1 MNLSGKRIKKYN
13 EPNGLNGL
21 YDAGYSPN
29 EIKEA
34 VVNELQYMFD
44 NVDIRTEDLKAD
56 FLTVF
61 HLHASSLS
69 TIEDHKFI
77 CLGIL
82 EIYRAAF
89 ICDSLRVVEAIS
101 RWSKDISKGLSK
113 HWTLVYTFE
122 KEDDLSPYDR
132 FENIMQSIGQMIEGI
147 MLPQLKLLLTL
158 SRIKRSKSISYE
170 TIEGLKLGNII
181 QELIDTEN
189 EYITRRLIDTITN
202 NKLSVIR
209 NICYHH
215 NYEFNGGKYYLDKVD
230 KAGKTRYEVSNEE
243 LQHLWNFV
251 SLTNSF
257 FRVAEI
263 SFIQDNLQFIQ
274 DNLPDDHYDNL
285 QVREDINDFRFYTS
299 MLGQGFQIVDAKETE
314 ELLKVTVKETR
325 IDARYFERM
334 IHSSQFLFHL
344 HQVSDSVKYEID
356 YLTRDGI
363 LYSKVSAYRNEMDNL
378 VNSGHKNSKLMHPH
392 VVNFEFENKKF
403 RQDVDVFKNLN
414 QLKLN
419 RFANHTFF
427 AHH

>member
-1 MNLSGKRIKKYN
+1 
-13 EPNGLNGL
+13 
-21 YDAGYSPN
+21 
-29 EIKEA
+29 
-34 VVNELQYMFD
+34 
-44 NVDIRTEDLKAD
+44 
-56 FLTVF
+56 
-61 HLHASSLS
+61 
-69 TIEDHKFI
+69 
-77 CLGIL
+77 
-82 EIYRAAF
+82 
-89 ICDSLRVVEAIS
+89 
-101 RWSKDISKGLSK
+101 
-113 HWTLVYTFE
+113 
-122 KEDDLSPYDR
+122 
-132 FENIMQSIGQMIEGI
+132 MQSIGQMIEGI

-158 SRIKRSKSISYE
+158 SRIKRSKSISFE

-344 HQVSDSVKYEID
+344 HQESDSVKYEID

-363 LYSKVSAYRNEMDNL
+363 LYSKVSAYRNEIDNL

-427 AHH
+427 DQRGEEISGEEFISKFCKTVFCNYLLLVNFFPNDQISISIGKDGGTVYCSERSEGNAILISKAPLINEELQRTIRTILKETIRLYHKHLLLPQIITDAMNENLYAEKFGALLERKRNAANNMQNDNAS